1 MRFTTATV
9 AIAALLSAASTSIVA
24 DDSSASV
31 RAIRRRVNSSKALKL
46 NAEAQ
51 DTVAEGKDEVAEA
64 AAMKMKK
71 GKGGY
76 EVWGADQSNSVAGE
90 TSAGV
95 KGGFLWVWDSKAIA
109 DQLAG
114 GADATPLSCTPNDAV
129 GPCNLLDIFPQDLE
143 EVGSDA
149 ALEDL
154 TAFGRL
160 HGVIKDPSNLYVAAN
175 IFAPTG
181 GYVGII
187 DTKTKEAIALFR
199 VTETNGNASGR
210 SVHMSFWSTDGSAIL
225 VDNLHGKM
233 IERIDVTRDKKGKI
247 IDLVFNKSAG
257 VYLGKDFNSAAVEEA
272 TAFYGN
278 NAFGNPL
285 IGSVGGSYTDAGKSH
300 LYLFL
305 QLSTRSTVLLL
316 FLLPLLNPINTHLCS
331 LYSCYPYPYVCVNRY
346 WQSHPSRQEEG
357 MGLH

>member
-1 MRFTTATV
+1 MRFNTATV
-9 AIAALLSAASTSIVA
+9 AIAALLSAASTSIAA

-51 DTVAEGKDEVAEA
+51 DIFQNSAAEGKDEVAEA

-95 KGGFLWVWDSKAIA
+95 KGSFLWIWDSKSIA

-114 GADATPLSCTPNDAV
+114 GADATPLSCTPNDPL
-129 GPCNLLDIFPQDLE
+129 GPCDLLDIFPQDLK

-154 TAFGRL
+154 PAFGRL
-160 HGVIKDPSNLYVAAN
+160 HGVIKDPSNLYVTAN
-175 IFAPTG
+175 IFTPTG
-181 GYVGII
+181 GYVGVI

-199 VTETNGNASGR
+199 VTETNGNANGR

-257 VYLGKDFNSAAVEEA
+257 VYLGKDFSAVEEA
-272 TAFYGN
+272 TAFYGS

-285 IGSVGGSYTDAGKSH
+285 IGSVGGSYADAGK
-300 LYLFL
+300 
-305 QLSTRSTVLLL
+305 
-316 FLLPLLNPINTHLCS
+316 
-331 LYSCYPYPYVCVNRY
+331 
-346 WQSHPSRQEEG
+346 
-357 MGLH
+357 